1 MSTGQLNILL
11 PLPIYVR
18 PCPRDN
24 EVRKPGDGTEPEVQ
38 LGRKRTAHGDSE
50 SQGRLE
56 RNRSASP
63 DCTGGMGK
71 TVQYHTRGVLRDRT
85 GVGYNLSQP
94 HLTQK
99 YSLAMCP
106 RGNKWIRKLDFICT

>member
-1 MSTGQLNILL
+1 ML

-63 DCTGGMGK
+63 LPNILSFKKKMPHFNIIDVSIRM
-71 TVQYHTRGVLRDRT
+71 VVRDTFR
-85 GVGYNLSQP
+85 
-94 HLTQK
+94 
-99 YSLAMCP
+99 
-106 RGNKWIRKLDFICT
+106 